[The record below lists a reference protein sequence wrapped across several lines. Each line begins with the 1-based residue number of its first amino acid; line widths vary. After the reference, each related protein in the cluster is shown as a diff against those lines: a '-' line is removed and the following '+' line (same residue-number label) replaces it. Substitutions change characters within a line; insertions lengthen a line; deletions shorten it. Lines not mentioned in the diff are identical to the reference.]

1 MSPRRE
7 SPSLSRS
14 CSTSPFPGARRA
26 PGQPKSSRQQYSA
39 CGACRM
45 RRVRCDLK
53 DLPISGTGQHPP
65 CSNCSERGLKCVDEF
80 AEVKAVKL
88 LRRGRRLQQVEAV
101 YGKNAPEE
109 NSLHS
114 VTPPRSIIPK
124 LRPEFF
130 SSPFFRRLNIQ
141 RPVVEPMEFY
151 SRFMEFSKGNRDALQ
166 YPGQLLAMTLVIW
179 AASFGVNEYG
189 QEETHEASE
198 DLRQRK
204 DHINEMLHEMLYLI
218 DMHGLL
224 RKPSWDGVRV
234 LLLILPLT
242 QEVQSPMDR
251 LTMYEATI
259 SQVYTLCSI
268 APASSVKSGQGEFV
282 DALVRAR
289 IFWYAHVVDGISSGL
304 RGGRLLLT
312 DSDLSSF
319 EATLPSLGDPSGES
333 ASYAF
338 TYRYATIPI
347 RIASVCRQVHAALTG
362 PKARQSHDIDE
373 DRLHDAWD
381 VLDQCWKDFDG
392 LRQFGTSPVVQAED
406 VERFIDGWQIFVF
419 ECHNVIREALKQR
432 LVSRT
437 APDTS
442 FLPDAHAM
450 TRTRKYETLVR
461 LHAKASLR
469 CNEVVRHVVAILRRN
484 LGTPFFQYDAK
495 LIRDGCFF
503 AGFLLA
509 SESGST
515 EDVETCLQA
524 LGEMRWAFSKSDERE
539 QTVRMVW
546 ESRSAQPR
554 MRNHTPG
561 SGDEQLQLLSA
572 SETQYPRRPM
582 PRSLSIPP
590 LTLQTNAM
598 PDLYGAS
605 APPSTACSVD
615 GNWPSTLSAGSP
627 GADHYNG
634 SIGSHRSSPSSTSR
648 SSPYVRSPQDALA
661 MPLGRLG
668 QAGCSDQP
676 YYMLPYNYIQGE
688 SGDAHTQSNT
698 MSAAL
703 SSEHSPGYTAPQ
715 YFDTASVVFP
725 GAPIGHSGTGPGDM
739 STSPLGT
746 NGGSFG
752 SAFYH

>member
-1 MSPRRE
+1 
-7 SPSLSRS
+7 
-14 CSTSPFPGARRA
+14 
-26 PGQPKSSRQQYSA
+26 
-39 CGACRM
+39 M

-53 DLPISGTGQHPP
+53 DLPVSGTGQHPP

-114 VTPPRSIIPK
+114 VAPPRSIIPK

-130 SSPFFRRLNIQ
+130 SSPFFRRFGIQ
-141 RPVVEPMEFY
+141 RPVIEPVEFY
-151 SRFMEFSKGNRDALQ
+151 TRYMEYSKGDKDVLQ
-166 YPGQLLAMTLVIW
+166 YPGELLALTLVIW
-179 AASFGVNEYG
+179 AASFGVNEFG
-189 QEETHEASE
+189 QEEAHDGPD

-204 DHINEMLHEMLYLI
+204 DRVNEMLHEMLYLI
-218 DMHGLL
+218 DVHGLL

-242 QEVQSPMDR
+242 QEVQSPLDR
-251 LTMYEATI
+251 LTMYEAII
-259 SQVYTLCSI
+259 SQVRALCSL
-268 APASSVKSGQGEFV
+268 APSVKSGQGEYV

-289 IFWYAHVVDGISSGL
+289 IYWYAHVVDGISSGL
-304 RGGRLLLT
+304 RGGRLQLT
-312 DSDLSSF
+312 ESDLSAF
-319 EATLPSLGDPSGES
+319 EATLPALGDPSGES

-347 RIASVCRQVHAALTG
+347 RIASICRQVHTALTG
-362 PKARQSHDIDE
+362 PKARHGSDIDE
-373 DRLHDAWD
+373 ERLHDAWD
-381 VLDQCWKDFDG
+381 ALDQCWKDFDG
-392 LRQFGTSPVVQAED
+392 LRQFGTSPMVQAED
-406 VERFIDGWQIFVF
+406 MERFIDGWQIFIF

-432 LVSRT
+432 LVSRPT
-437 APDTS
+437 PDS
-442 FLPDAHAM
+442 AFLPDAHPMA
-450 TRTRKYETLVR
+450 RTRKYETLVR

-509 SESGST
+509 SESGTT
-515 EDVETCLQA
+515 EEVETCLQA
-524 LGEMRWAFSKSDERE
+524 LTEMRWAFSKSEERE

-554 MRNHTPG
+554 IRNHTPG
-561 SGDEQLQLLSA
+561 SGDEHLQLLSA
-572 SETQYPRRPM
+572 SETQYPRRSM

-590 LTLQTNAM
+590 LSLQTNGV
-598 PDLYGAS
+598 PDFYGAS
-605 APPSTACSVD
+605 APPSTACSAD
-615 GNWPSTLSAGSP
+615 GNWPSTLSTGSP
-627 GADHYNG
+627 SAEQYNG

-676 YYMLPYNYIQGE
+676 YYMLSYNYLPGE
-688 SGDAHTQSNT
+688 SGDAHSQSNP

-703 SSEHSPGYTAPQ
+703 SSEHPPGYAAAQ
-715 YFDTASVVFP
+715 YFDTAPVVFS
-725 GAPIGHSGTGPGDM
+725 GAPIGHSSAGTGDIATP
-739 STSPLGT
+739 SLGT
-746 NGGSFG
+746 NGSSFG